1 MKIVN
6 AKLVQEMGGPGLC
19 EHCLAPSF
27 HREVH
32 HALAKGMGGG
42 GRMDHP
48 FNLISLCGSCHD
60 NLHDGNLSREILWAV
75 IAEREG
81 VSVEEV
87 KTEVYRIR
95 ALPKGSIWQ

>member
-1 MKIVN
+1 VKIVN
-6 AKLVQEMGGPGLC
+6 AKLVASIGGPGLC
-19 EHCLAPSF
+19 EHCLAPSLY
-27 HREVH
+27 REVH

-48 FNLISLCGSCHD
+48 FNLIGLCILCHASLHNGS
-60 NLHDGNLSREILWAV
+60 LSREILWAV

-87 KTEVYRIR
+87 KTEIYRIR
-95 ALPKGSIWQ
+95 ALPKGSKWQ